1 MYHTSDLSQ
10 MLELRAK
17 SKDFEVGSFNNK
29 KNDVNKLLFSPDGY
43 FVRIYFLLIIDPT
56 SC

>member
-1 MYHTSDLSQ
+1 MYQTSDLSQ
-10 MLELRAK
+10 MLELRVK

-29 KNDVNKLLFSPDGY
+29 KNNVNKLLLTPGGY